1 MEEKPLAGKVLQSEH
16 STQKYYDE
24 DEVSLLDL
32 MVVFAKWRRLII
44 GITLLFILGAGIWA
58 FLMTPQYK
66 ASVQIISDNK
76 AYLDKVSKQMVNDNK
91 VYLGLLKSTEVQDYL
106 LERFAPQDWRSMV
119 GPDKKLSRDALAKK
133 YIGEMSVQASKE
145 GIINLSVA
153 YNDPQKAATIANAY
167 VEALEEVVRK
177 ITYGKYK
184 KKREDYKHKLDKAT
198 EELRVMG
205 KELKSLEEQLG
216 FSTGMTGEEGQQ
228 RELDP
233 LIQGWLKLQGE
244 VVEKTIQVETIRA
257 QSGEGDTR
265 IALLEAE
272 LESLKDKLETYEEQ
286 VLMGVVDG
294 QRSGSLSILG
304 DYLRKRKSWFW
315 QFKLCEAL
323 QDLYNEAKLQEE
335 TLSVSVLT
343 SGKAVPP
350 DRPFKP
356 NKKLLIAIASILGLF
371 LAIFVAFFLE
381 FFHRASENP
390 ENEEKIKIIKEAFT
404 WKRP

>member
-44 GITLLFILGAGIWA
+44 GITLLFVLGAGILA

-66 ASVQIISDNK
+66 ASVQIVNNNK
-76 AYLDKVSKQMVNDNK
+76 T
-91 VYLGLLKSTEVQDYL
+91 YLGLLKSTEVQDYL

-119 GPDKKLSRDALAKK
+119 GPGKKLSREALVKK
-133 YIGEMSVQASKE
+133 YIGEMNAQASKE

-167 VEALEEVVRK
+167 VEALEDVVRK
-177 ITYGKYK
+177 ITYGKYE

-198 EELRVMG
+198 KELRAME
-205 KELKSLEEQLG
+205 KELKSLEERLG
-216 FSTGMTGEEGQQ
+216 FSTGMTEGEQKWK
-228 RELDP
+228 LDP
-233 LIQGWLKLQGE
+233 LIKGWFKLQEE
-244 VVEKTIQVETIRA
+244 VVEKTIQIEKARLEK
-257 QSGEGDTR
+257 GDDTR
-265 IALLEAE
+265 IALEAE
-272 LESLKDKLETYEEQ
+272 LEFLKDRLETYEKQ
-286 VLMGVVDG
+286 VLMGSADG
-294 QRSGSLSILG
+294 QRSGYLSTFG
-304 DYLRKRKSWFW
+304 DYLRKRRDWLW
-315 QFKLCEAL
+315 QLNLCETL

-390 ENEEKIKIIKEAFT
+390 ENEEKVKIIKEAFT
-404 WKRP
+404 WERP

>member
-44 GITLLFILGAGIWA
+44 GITLLFVLGAGILA

-66 ASVQIISDNK
+66 ASVQIVNNNK
-76 AYLDKVSKQMVNDNK
+76 T
-91 VYLGLLKSTEVQDYL
+91 YLGLLKSTEVQDYL
-106 LERFAPQDWRSMV
+106 LDKFAPEDWRSMI
-119 GPDKKLSRDALAKK
+119 GPNKKLSREALAKK
-133 YIGEMSVQASKE
+133 YIGEMSAQASKE

-216 FSTGMTGEEGQQ
+216 FSTGMTGADGKK
-228 RELDP
+228 RELDS

-294 QRSGSLSILG
+294 QRSGFLSILG

-356 NKKLLIAIASILGLF
+356 NKKLLIVIASILGLF